1 MGQPAVTSAATKNT
15 GSAWLDRLFAARDR
29 LIGSAR
35 FQRWAAAFPLTRGV
49 ARKHE
54 RALFDLCA
62 GFVYSQTLLAC
73 VRLKLFD
80 LLRDNP
86 LTPSELAVQLSLPLD
101 STIRLLKAAA
111 ALGLLSR
118 RGGDRYGLGM
128 LGAALAGDPGIAAM
142 VEHHSMLYADLHDP
156 VALLRGDKRDT
167 RLAQYW
173 PYADG
178 ETGALRV
185 EDITA
190 YTALMSASQPQ
201 VAAEVLDAYSM
212 TRHKHLMDVGGGDGA
227 FLSAAAARAPH
238 LRLSLLDLP
247 PVAAKATARF
257 LGEGLAGR
265 AKAMGGDFLRDPLPE
280 GADVIT
286 LVRIILD
293 HGDDAALAILQGV
306 RRALAPGGVLLLA
319 EPMSRNGADAVTDAY
334 FGLYLFAMGRGRAR
348 TFEELSAL
356 LRHAGFTRMRP
367 LPSRRPLLTSIIQ
380 ASA

>member
-1 MGQPAVTSAATKNT
+1 MRQQSVTSGVAKKT
-15 GSAWLDRLFAARDR
+15 GGAWLDRLFAARDR

-80 LLRDNP
+80 MLRDNP
-86 LTPSELAVQLSLPLD
+86 LTASELALRFSLPLD
-101 STIRLLKAAA
+101 STVRLLKAAA
-111 ALGLLSR
+111 ALGLLSVR
-118 RGGDRYGLGM
+118 SGERYGLGM

-142 VEHHSMLYADLHDP
+142 VEHHAMLYADLHDP
-156 VALLRGDKRDT
+156 VALLRGEKRDT

-178 ETGALRV
+178 QTSDLRA
-185 EDITA
+185 EDIAA
-190 YTALMSASQPQ
+190 YTALMSASQPH
-201 VAAEVLDAYSM
+201 VAAEILDAYPL
-212 TRHKHLMDVGGGDGA
+212 TRHRHVLDVGGGDGA
-227 FLSAAAARAPH
+227 FLSAVATRAPH
-238 LRLSLLDLP
+238 LRLSLFDLP
-247 PVAAKATARF
+247 PVAAQASARF
-257 LGEGLAGR
+257 LGNGLSSR
-265 AKAMGGDFLRDPLPE
+265 ATAIGGDFLRDPLPD
-280 GADVIT
+280 GADIIT

-293 HGDDAALAILQGV
+293 HGDDAALAILKNI

-319 EPMSRNGADAVTDAY
+319 EPMSRSGADAVTDAY

-348 TFEELSAL
+348 TFGELSKL
-356 LRHAGFTRMRP
+356 LSEAGFLRIRL
-367 LPSRRPLLTSIIQ
+367 LPSRRPLLTSVIYT
-380 ASA
+380 SA